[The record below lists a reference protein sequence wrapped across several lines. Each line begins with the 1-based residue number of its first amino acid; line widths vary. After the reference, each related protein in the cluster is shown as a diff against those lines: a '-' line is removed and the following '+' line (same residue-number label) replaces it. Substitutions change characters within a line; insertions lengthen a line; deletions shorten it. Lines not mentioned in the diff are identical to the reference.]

1 MTILYYL
8 AKYWYVGVIASLICT
23 LVWNNSEHNKKYMEL
38 KEEYSSYKEAIL
50 LAEIEAERKRSV
62 TQELLYDKH
71 AQYVAELT
79 NAIKDINKQYIIN
92 VSELNGLHKTV
103 DNNKDS
109 ISTATHSSLVGYT
122 STLSDLFKEC
132 SGMVTELAARAD
144 EATVTAVGQHKIM
157 VDQKQIL
164 DQLNSDLAENADEI
178 EVVELPK

>member
-1 MTILYYL
+1 MVECTSLWQFAQRTIHL
-8 AKYWYVGVIASLICT
+8 AKYWYVVVIASLVCL

-50 LAEIEAERKRSV
+50 LAEIEAERKRSDA
-62 TQELLYDKH
+62 QELLYDKH

-144 EATVTAVGQHKIM
+144 EATATAVGQHKIM

-164 DQLNSDLAENADEI
+164 DQLI
-178 EVVELPK
+178 